1 MHQYSNFNSCIPN
14 KSKYNIPTSILSWN
28 FMVPISVWTYLVAIN
43 CRWFKKKTNWFPFYF
58 YFVAG
63 LLSKSIRMVQGT
75 IFSGY
80 MPTCIPNDLPIRWL
94 SQRQIFFPILLN
106 IIYSVGWKKSCTTK
120 MIVESWNPLNS
131 GMFTTYQLEFL
142 PSTASFASGAAG
154 RISACKLQFFIIV
167 RRCSKTCPSLVK
179 RDYLVGGL
187 EHFSIYWEESSQ
199 LTFIFSA
206 G

>member
-1 MHQYSNFNSCIPN
+1 
-14 KSKYNIPTSILSWN
+14 
-28 FMVPISVWTYLVAIN
+28 
-43 CRWFKKKTNWFPFYF
+43 
-58 YFVAG
+58 
-63 LLSKSIRMVQGT
+63 MVQKENKLVSFLFLFCCRPFEQIHSHG
-75 IFSGY
+75 SGY
-80 MPTCIPNDLPIRWL
+80 HIFRLYAYLHPQWPSYPLVEPTPNLFPNIVKYY
-94 SQRQIFFPILLN
+94 IFG
-106 IIYSVGWKKSCTTK
+106 GWKKSCTTK